1 MQVLFLKLLELSLT
15 GSLFALAV
23 MLIRLLFRRAP
34 RWIFCVLWGIVALR
48 LLLPISI
55 ESSFSVVPESVASG
69 EIISGVGDR
78 YVGKVDVYYENNAG
92 YSDAVDAGRQPIYS
106 GEGYYVVTEQG
117 SLEAPTTVGDTI
129 FPVLSWIWFA
139 GVAAMLAYLTI
150 SYLLLRR
157 KMAEATLLR
166 ENIWQCEQVDSP
178 FVLGFVKPRIYLP
191 YAINNSD
198 MANVIAHEQAHIRRR
213 DHWWKPLGFVLLAV
227 HWFNPVLWV
236 AYILLCRDIE
246 AACDEKVIRRMEK
259 DQKRAYSTALLNCS
273 VHHRRIAACPL
284 AFGEVGVKERVKR
297 VMNYKKPAV
306 WIVIL
311 MIAVSVLVSALL
323 LTNPTAENS
332 LIRKIVKQKGY
343 TIVEQQ
349 TETITLSLPVSSL
362 PERIFSEEGI
372 EFSEGE
378 IIVYQ
383 DETATIY
390 LKSAQFSN
398 EGTDQLYFCFDFI
411 FDLPKDGGKTI
422 YPFKVEKNGLTDVV
436 RVTDGS
442 IRAENQVF
450 DAAVSER
457 GQGSFEK
464 IWFYVSTEAIKKAE
478 GLIGFDIQLNMLSY
492 LKEGKNYEEV
502 FDQANGEEKL
512 LLLIDEIVNNPDCA
526 ASSNPFTFIEAK
538 KAQYNEILT
547 YGSTAVECFLKELR
561 NGENGL
567 RGYIMAVACGDI
579 TGIGDK
585 DAGADWATAQEWLAL
600 YDKKA
605 SNIASIHSQIYAVKE
620 VTYESGVYNF
630 TIVAGENSP
639 FYVLT
644 EDMELASQKEVSEE
658 GTWANLGKM
667 EAIELS
673 KENFDDLFKHPGNW
687 ADNAD
692 AKSIRDNT
700 QKAWQLIY
708 NQDVLY
714 YILQQKNGNLY
725 LAYGYTGYSNNDANA
740 AHIRWLYKLSTERSA
755 SAGMVAASGHNAVPM
770 ISISKGTPI
779 KDCLDAIHWLTI
791 NPFGDDLVPFNT
803 AENGIVIYGKYSA
816 YDAETFESLKHFMP
830 SGLSPQTY
838 LFQNAD
844 PEREYVVLAD
854 FGDKGN
860 YAFGVRFGNENSA
873 LESLKRSVPEYFNLN
888 HSKGLDVYVWQMA
901 NNHYSFGLMPHSET
915 QRDWISE
922 DLRNLKG
929 ITAEEMR
936 LILSTYGIPQDEIY
950 VIPWQNPFSSYIG
963 EYWIITDGEDIEQK
977 RNAYV
982 QNLRDMLFSQQ

>member
-1 MQVLFLKLLELSLT
+1 MQVLFLKLLGLSLT

-526 ASSNPFTFIEAK
+526 ASSNPFTVIEAK

-547 YGSTAVECFLKELR
+547 YGSTAVECFVKELR
-561 NGENGL
+561 TGENGL

-630 TIVAGENSP
+630 AIVAGENSP

-644 EDMELASQKEVSEE
+644 EDMELASQKEVGEE

-791 NPFGDDLVPFNT
+791 NPFGDDLVPFYT
-803 AENGIVIYGKYSA
+803 AENGIVTYGKYSA
-816 YDAETFESLKHFMP
+816 YDAETFESLKHFVP
-830 SGLSPQTY
+830 SGLLPQTY

-844 PEREYVVLAD
+844 PDREYVVLAD

-922 DLRNLKG
+922 DLMNLKG

-977 RNAYV
+977 RSEYV

>member
-1 MQVLFLKLLELSLT
+1 MQTVFLELVKLSLI
-15 GSLFALAV
+15 GSLFAAAV
-23 MLIRLLFRRAP
+23 MLVRLVFRKAP
-34 RWIFCVLWGIVALR
+34 KWLFCVLWAVVALR
-48 LLLPISI
+48 LICPVSI
-55 ESSFSVVPESVASG
+55 ESNVSLVPDRLASG
-69 EIISGVGDR
+69 QIITNVGNEYIGD
-78 YVGKVDVYYENNAG
+78 VDIIYESNAG
-92 YSDAVDAGRQPIYS
+92 YSNAIEAGRQPIYS
-106 GEGYYVVTEQG
+106 NDGYYVVTEKD
-117 SLEAPTTVGDTI
+117 SLEAPKTVGETVYPI
-129 FPVLSWIWFA
+129 LSWIWVA
-139 GVAAMLAYLTI
+139 GVVLMLTYTAV
-150 SYLLLRR
+150 SYFLLRK
-157 KMAEATLLR
+157 KMEEATQLR
-166 ENIWQCEQVDSP
+166 NNIWQCEQVDSP

-191 YAINNSD
+191 YTITDSD
-198 MANVIAHEQAHIRRR
+198 MVNVIAHEQAHIQRK
-213 DHWWKPLGFVLLAV
+213 DHWWKPIGFLLLSI
-227 HWFNPVLWV
+227 HWFNPVLWS

-246 AACDEKVIRRMEK
+246 AACDEKVIKHMEK
-259 DQKRAYSTALLNCS
+259 DEMRAYSTALLHCS
-273 VHHRRIAACPL
+273 VHRRRIAACPL
-284 AFGEVGVKERVKR
+284 AFGETGVKERIKR
-297 VMNYKKPAV
+297 VMNYKKPAF

-311 MIAVSVLVSALL
+311 LIVVSVLVSALL

-343 TIVEQQ
+343 TIIEQQ

-378 IIVYQ
+378 ITAYQ

-478 GLIGFDIQLNMLSY
+478 GQIGFDIQLNMLSY

-526 ASSNPFTFIEAK
+526 ASSNPFDFIEAK
-538 KAQYNEILT
+538 RPLYNEIIS
-547 YGSTAVECFLKELR
+547 YGSSAVDCFVEQLR
-561 NGENGL
+561 SGENGL
-567 RGYIMAVACGDI
+567 QGYIMAVACADI

-585 DAGADWATAQEWLAL
+585 DLGADWATAQEWLAL

-658 GTWANLGKM
+658 GTWTNLGKM

-714 YILQQKNGNLY
+714 YILQQKNGDLY

-922 DLRNLKG
+922 DLMNLKG

-950 VIPWQNPFSSYIG
+950 VIPWQNPLSSYIG

-977 RNAYV
+977 RSEYV
-982 QNLRDMLFSQQ
+982 QNLYDMLFSQQ